1 MKKLIKMVALIRKTQ
16 MLLLIWPILMTSLI
30 SAPVWSDEEPA
41 EEAVESTEGEAP
53 GVFTRPIYVPIKPA
67 FVVNYGGEGKLQYMK
82 IEISIRVEDVSS
94 ANAAR
99 HHMPLLRD
107 GLVKLFSRQTDA
119 DIDTPDGK
127 ERLRLTA
134 LKVIQDIIEEED
146 GEQGVINLFFSH
158 FVVQK

>member
-1 MKKLIKMVALIRKTQ
+1 
-16 MLLLIWPILMTSLI
+16 
-30 SAPVWSDEEPA
+30 
-41 EEAVESTEGEAP
+41 
-53 GVFTRPIYVPIKPA
+53 
-67 FVVNYGGEGKLQYMK
+67 VVNYGGEGKLQYMK